1 MKGLLRGLRYIA
13 HMFDEKEPEMQIG
26 LPTDVKH
33 VAHIGMDG
41 PSANKPT
48 WMSEFNS
55 APELPSVPLNGN
67 LQVKPSAAGNHYLLP
82 PLGNEKKKKQR
93 RKPSIGNG
101 SPIGSPK
108 GTEKHSRHQR
118 SSNLSME
125 SPTRDSSGHG
135 RRHQNS
141 SRGGESSS
149 QELPDIPKR
158 SRRKKSKES
167 SGGSEG
173 SSSSSRSKGPN
184 SLPDIMEL
192 ES

>member
-1 MKGLLRGLRYIA
+1 MKGLLRGLRYISN
-13 HMFDEKEPEMQIG
+13 MFDEKEPEMQIG

-41 PSANKPT
+41 PTNKPS
-48 WMSEFNS
+48 WMSEFSS
-55 APELPSVPLNGN
+55 APELSSAPLNGN
-67 LQVKPSAAGNHYLLP
+67 LKVKPLAAGNHDSLP
-82 PLGNEKKKKQR
+82 PLGNKKQKKQR
-93 RKPSIGNG
+93 HKPSIGND
-101 SPIGSPK
+101 SPLGSPK
-108 GTEKHSRHQR
+108 GTEKHSTRQH

-125 SPTRDSSGHG
+125 SPGRDSPRHG

-141 SRGGESSS
+141 SRGSESSS

-184 SLPDIMEL
+184 CLPDIMEL